1 MNRQRFKRA
10 NFQRCKRASDSSKE
24 PEPVPSMSG
33 VSEIAACPQSPTAD
47 NPSGLP
53 SPTSSLLQSVTLL
66 ACSLYASPCMSAVVP
81 YYCTFQA
88 LYCKIKNVFFIFLI
102 FNILFFWKVLKPI
115 TVQYYIANCVSLVPR
130 LTLLDF
136 QMHSQNGTLA
146 YEGDLL

>member
-1 MNRQRFKRA
+1 
-10 NFQRCKRASDSSKE
+10 
-24 PEPVPSMSG
+24 MSG

-102 FNILFFWKVLKPI
+102 FNILFF
-115 TVQYYIANCVSLVPR
+115 
-130 LTLLDF
+130 
-136 QMHSQNGTLA
+136 
-146 YEGDLL
+146 